1 MREVK
6 VQIVKYDMTKTKNRN
21 RKDMLVED
29 QTERSVV
36 AQLERI
42 HKGEKVV
49 KIHEIIWGENQVK
62 KEEDPTYYGTV
73 KFFDKE
79 KGFGFIEP
87 ENEMDDLFF
96 HASACKDGLP
106 HDKDRVEFKVNE
118 GPKGLNAIHVRIIDN
133 E

>member
-1 MREVK
+1 
-6 VQIVKYDMTKTKNRN
+6 MTKTKNRN

-29 QTERSVV
+29 QTEEAVRN
-36 AQLERI
+36 QLEKI

-49 KIHEIIWGENQVK
+49 TIHEIIWDAKQVK
-62 KEEDPTYYGTV
+62 KDEDPSYFGTV

-96 HASACKDGLP
+96 HATACKDGFP